1 MNTSEDKA
9 VREQLE
15 NVSRVLVNNRGLMG
29 KVAYQGFFQWLH
41 RYAVEGMNYGVVA
54 DRVQTSGEIMALHF
68 MSGKLANV
76 AHSVVFDV
84 GASVGEYSAAVLKVF
99 GERAKIYSFEPCV
112 DIFAQLS
119 KNMASSSNVKTFDLA
134 LGEKQKSAVLY
145 GVTSSSGLE
154 IHKENVHG
162 KELGFSQE
170 VNFVSLDEFCQQ
182 EKIPHIHLLKL
193 DVEGCELSVLN
204 GASAMLENDAIDFIQ
219 FEFNHPNIYSHVF
232 FHDFF
237 ELLSP
242 KYSVTRIL
250 QDGFC
255 EITKYSESCEIFANA
270 NFLAIPKRLR

>member
-1 MNTSEDKA
+1 MNTSEDNTVK
-9 VREQLE
+9 EQLE
-15 NVSRVLVNNRGLMG
+15 NISRVLVNNRNLMG
-29 KVAYQGFFQWLH
+29 KVAYQGFFQWLY
-41 RYAVEGMNYGVVA
+41 RFAVEGMNFGVVA

-76 AHSVVFDV
+76 SQPVVFDV
-84 GASVGEYSAAVLKVF
+84 GASVGEYSEAILKVF

-112 DIFAQLS
+112 DIFTQLS
-119 KNMASSSNVKTFDLA
+119 KNMASYSNVKVYDLA
-134 LGEKQKSAVLY
+134 LGEKQKSTVLY

-170 VNFVSLDEFCQQ
+170 ANFVSLDEFCQQ

-204 GASAMLENDAIDFIQ
+204 GARAMLEKDAIDFIQ
-219 FEFNHPNIYSHVF
+219 FEFNHPSIYSHVF
-232 FHDFF
+232 FRDFF
-237 ELLSP
+237 DLLSP
-242 KYSVTRIL
+242 KYRVARIL

-255 EITKYSESCEIFANA
+255 EIKKYSESCEIFANA